1 MNTNDLDKDRFLNK
15 SKKFLSIVE
24 QEDLNEMGRPRK
36 EMVKLLDALDS
47 TLQEHLW
54 KVFAYHEHRPRSVPA
69 WLRSL
74 NKHLKKL
81 RTYNIQEKGSGFNFE
96 KKTLY
101 NRYTNRFFGQP
112 ADIEVQIGNW
122 SDEGFPTVSVSENDQ
137 QKLIQLSNKYIDL
150 IFQKSGKFEVSDK
163 ELL

>member
-1 MNTNDLDKDRFLNK
+1 MSKDFDKDRFLNK
-15 SKKFLSIVE
+15 SKEFLSMVE
-24 QEDLNEMGRPRK
+24 QEELNEMGRPRK
-36 EMVKLLDALDS
+36 EMVKLLNALDS

-54 KVFAYHEHRPRSVPA
+54 KVFAYHEQRPKSVSA
-69 WLRSL
+69 WVRSL

-81 RTYNIQEKGSGFNFE
+81 RTYNIQERGSGFNFE

-101 NRYTNRFFGQP
+101 DRYTNQFFGHK
-112 ADIEVQIGNW
+112 ADIEVLIGNW
-122 SDEGFPTVSVSENDQ
+122 SDEGFPKVSVSEEDR

-150 IFQKSGKFEVSDK
+150 IFQKSGKFTVTQD

>member
-1 MNTNDLDKDRFLNK
+1 MGTKDFNKDRFLNK
-15 SKKFLSIVE
+15 SKKFLNIVE

-36 EMVKLLDALDS
+36 EMVKLLDALDD

-54 KVFAYHEHRPRSVPA
+54 KVFAYHDSRPKSMSV

-74 NKHLKKL
+74 NKHLKRL
-81 RTYNIQEKGSGFNFE
+81 RIYNIQERGSGFNF
-96 KKTLY
+96 KKETLY
-101 NRYTNRFFGQP
+101 NRYTNRFFGQS
-112 ADIEVQIGNW
+112 ADIEVLIGNW
-122 SDEGFPTVSVSENDQ
+122 SDEGSPTVPVSENDQ

-150 IFQKSGKFEVSDK
+150 IFQKSGKFSVTED

>member
-1 MNTNDLDKDRFLNK
+1 MSKDFDKDRFLNK
-15 SKKFLSIVE
+15 SKGFLDMVE
-24 QEDLNEMGRPRK
+24 QEELNEMGRPRK
-36 EMVKLLDALDS
+36 EMVKLLDALDN

-54 KVFAYHEHRPRSVPA
+54 KVFAYHEHRPKSVSA

-74 NKHLKKL
+74 NKHLKRL
-81 RTYNIQEKGSGFNFE
+81 RAYNIQEKGSGFNFE

-101 NRYTNRFFGQP
+101 DRYTNQFFGLP
-112 ADIEVQIGNW
+112 ADIEVLIGNW
-122 SDEGFPTVSVSENDQ
+122 SDEGFPVVSVSEKDR

-150 IFQKSGKFEVSDK
+150 IFQKSGKFDVSDK